1 LSTPLLRNNILC
13 QLGNQRIIRDTRSH
27 DRITHQ
33 NLASVMKTLLPIA
46 IIYYAINSSSCHAFS
61 PSPRSSFLSHRAY
74 TPCKDPTTISGNL
87 SIGQCSDR
95 ISRLALGSSKNSD
108 DANFFDQAF
117 KTKIQMPWDTPPS
130 PEASPKKERSIS
142 QQTNDSNKSKGNDNW
157 PWMWSDS
164 ESSSNSSAKEDSG
177 NRLSDESRP
186 MRKPRKPRQ
195 PKYPSV
201 LASSPF
207 PSDSDNDDENWR
219 TVNTMKSATRAKKNL
234 GKDRHCDRPST
245 ATAATAHPSRRKP
258 NQNPTLGIL
267 LIDHGSKRQASNDH
281 LHSLANMYQNALNDN
296 DDDDEIPKDGVA
308 VRAAH
313 MEIATPSILTSLR
326 EMLKENRSIERVL
339 CVPYFLSPGKHATT
353 DVPNLIKEA
362 IKILDEE
369 GLLDMDNGEG
379 SKVEILTTK
388 SLGSRLESMLGAV
401 NDLVGWT
408 LNMDVGLESSE
419 KRFSIA
425 LGSSISGDAV
435 REDIKQRVHEEQATE
450 IEKLREELVK
460 YTNRYKLLE
469 KALEAKVRE
478 LKTVSNRAKLLE
490 DAVARVQNKVKKQKD
505 DSLDQFR
512 LFKQESERKILNLT
526 NVVNMLMDEKVDLES
541 EAKALV
547 TQQIQLERE
556 YNTTIGGLRNRVNSL
571 ETAIEDLL
579 RGQDERDFRY
589 TEIKDSK
596 AKMEETVD
604 KQKESIEELQDQLA
618 TLLDAYSEL
627 EQVNNESEELIKK
640 YEIQVKEAKKDYET
654 ALKSE
659 QDTKQQYELQL
670 SESKQRLEKESETFR
685 EVLEAS
691 KQEFERSLEEEKEK
705 VPELKMEIA
714 SLKKLQASTS
724 LLPSPSVSANE
735 TSWSVEDWNNLEL
748 ELEQAKSA
756 AAEYKTKLG
765 DVEAQLRKQQEAAK
779 AQKNEQH
786 ENMKILQGQLL
797 SFNQTIQKQHYQIEK
812 YQEQVNFLKKE
823 HEESILIAKSSVE
836 ASQQRESQLLSSI
849 EELENELVLVR
860 TEKNE
865 STTEHDESKALLQ
878 RKIDQEKLNSEKLTH
893 KNRELELVISQLNDK
908 IKVLTTENEDIS
920 VLERRDEGRKMEDSS
935 ETISDVSQGKEMQL
949 KTERDPRKRTW
960 RRVLFRPW
968 TLLRKQ

>member
-1 LSTPLLRNNILC
+1 MKAPL
-13 QLGNQRIIRDTRSH
+13 
-27 DRITHQ
+27 
-33 NLASVMKTLLPIA
+33 AIA
-46 IIYYAINSSSCHAFS
+46 IIYYAINSSSCYAFS
-61 PSPRSSFLSHRAY
+61 PSPRSSFLSHRA
-74 TPCKDPTTISGNL
+74 CISCNGPTTISGNL
-87 SIGQCSDR
+87 SIEQNGYR

-130 PEASPKKERSIS
+130 PEASPQKERFIS
-142 QQTNDSNKSKGNDNW
+142 QQKNGTNKNKGNNNW

-164 ESSSNSSAKEDSG
+164 ESSSNSSAKDDSG

-201 LASSPF
+201 LAVSSF
-207 PSDSDNDDENWR
+207 PNDSDNDDENLR
-219 TVNTMKSATRAKKNL
+219 TVNTMKSATRAEKNVE
-234 GKDRHCDRPST
+234 KDRYGDGPSI
-245 ATAATAHPSRRKP
+245 ATAANARPSRRKP
-258 NQNPTLGIL
+258 HRNPTMGIL

-281 LHSLANMYQNALNDN
+281 LHSLANMYQNAFNDN
-296 DDDDEIPKDGVA
+296 DVDDEIPKDGVA

-362 IKILDEE
+362 IEILDEE
-369 GLLDMDNGEG
+369 GLLDGDNGEG

-388 SLGSRLESMLGAV
+388 SLGSQLGSMLGAV
-401 NDLVGWT
+401 NDLVRWT
-408 LNMDVGLESSE
+408 LNGDVGLESSD
-419 KRFSIA
+419 KSSSIA
-425 LGSSISGDAV
+425 IGSSISGDAV
-435 REDIKQRVHEEQATE
+435 REDIEQRIDKKQETKIA
-450 IEKLREELVK
+450 KLQEELVK
-460 YTNRYKLLE
+460 YTNRYKLLQ

-478 LKTVSNRAKLLE
+478 LKTMSNRAKLLE
-490 DAVARVQNKVKKQKD
+490 DAVARVQNKVKKQQN

-512 LFKQESERKILNLT
+512 LFKQESETKILNLT

-556 YNTTIGGLRNRVNSL
+556 YNTTIAGLRNRVNCL

-579 RGQDERDFRY
+579 RGQDERDLRY

-596 AKMEETVD
+596 AEMEETID
-604 KQKESIEELQDQLA
+604 KQKESIGELQDQLA
-618 TLLDAYSEL
+618 ALLDAYSEL
-627 EQVNNESEELIKK
+627 EQLNNESEELIKK
-640 YEIQVKEAKKDYET
+640 YEIQVKEAKTDYET

-659 QDTKQQYELQL
+659 QDTKLQYELQL
-670 SESKQRLEKESETFR
+670 SESKQHLEKVSETFR

-691 KQEFERSLEEEKEK
+691 KQEYERLLEEEKAK
-705 VPELKMEIA
+705 VTELKMEIE
-714 SLKKLQASTS
+714 SLKKLQESTS

-735 TSWSVEDWNNLEL
+735 TSRSVEDWNNLEL
-748 ELEQAKSA
+748 ELERAKSA

-765 DVEAQLRKQQEAAK
+765 DVEAQLRKQQEVAK

-786 ENMKILQGQLL
+786 ENMKSLQGQLL

-812 YQEQVNFLKKE
+812 YQEQVNSLKKE

-836 ASQQRESQLLSSI
+836 ASQKRESQLLSSI
-849 EELENELVLVR
+849 EELESELVLVR
-860 TEKNE
+860 TEENE
-865 STTEHDESKALLQ
+865 SNAKNDESKALLQ
-878 RKIDQEKLNSEKLTH
+878 RKIAQEKLNSEKLTH

-908 IKVLTTENEDIS
+908 IKALKTENEDIS
-920 VLERRDEGRKMEDSS
+920 VPERRDDGRKMEHSS
-935 ETISDVSQGKEMQL
+935 DTISDVSKGKEMHL
-949 KTERDPRKRTW
+949 KTEKEPRKRTW

-968 TLLRKQ
+968 TLLRKQRE